1 MIPPRFAPIAFGFI
15 LSGLMSFIVSGI
27 AIIRT
32 TGWESGLF
40 GVWIGAWLTSWLVA
54 FPTVLFVAPFAQ
66 RIVAKL
72 VKNKHG

>member
-32 TGWESGLF
+32 TGWENGLL
-40 GVWIGAWLTSWLVA
+40 GLWMGAWLTSWLVA
-54 FPTVLFVAPFAQ
+54 FPTVLFVAPLAR

-72 VKNKHG
+72 VKNEQA

>member
-1 MIPPRFAPIAFGFI
+1 MIPSRFAPIAFAFI
-15 LSGLMSFIVSGI
+15 LSGVMSFIVSSI

-54 FPTVLFVAPFAQ
+54 FPTVLFVAPFAR
-66 RIVAKL
+66 RIVAKM
-72 VKNKHG
+72 VKNEHA

>member
-40 GVWIGAWLTSWLVA
+40 GAWIGAWLTSWLVA
-54 FPTVLFVAPFAQ
+54 FPTVLFAAPFAR

-72 VKNKHG
+72 VKNEHA